1 MSLTR
6 PAKKKK
12 PPCGAGMLI
21 RVDGNSV
28 QLLQPH
34 TGSQHRTTDKQ
45 DGRPA
50 APPPVI
56 APLGAALGDQRALIF
71 VGGRKHAGET
81 AASQSGC
88 RFERHQVGLGIS
100 STDQVHG
107 RTIWTEW

>member
-12 PPCGAGMLI
+12 APCGAGVLI
-21 RVDGNSV
+21 RVYRNSV
-28 QLLQPH
+28 QLQQHH
-34 TGSQHRTTDKQ
+34 TGYHHRTTNKQ

-56 APLGAALGDQRALIF
+56 APLCATLGDQRRLIF

-81 AASQSGC
+81 AASQNGR
-88 RFERHQVGLGIS
+88 RFERRQVGLGIS

>member
-6 PAKKKK
+6 PAKKKNA
-12 PPCGAGMLI
+12 PCGAGIPI
-21 RVDGNSV
+21 RVEGTSV
-28 QLLQPH
+28 KLQ
-34 TGSQHRTTDKQ
+34 QHHPGYYYRTTNKQ
-45 DGRPA
+45 DGRQA

-56 APLGAALGDQRALIF
+56 APLCATLGDQRRLIF

-81 AASQSGC
+81 AASQNGG

>member
-12 PPCGAGMLI
+12 APCGAGVPI
-21 RVDGNSV
+21 RVYGNSV
-28 QLLQPH
+28 QLQQHH
-34 TGSQHRTTDKQ
+34 TGNHHRTTNKQ

-56 APLGAALGDQRALIF
+56 APLRATLGDERALIC
-71 VGGRKHAGET
+71 GGGKKHAAEP